1 MLSPP
6 PHGHKAR
13 EKKLVVAHGPSSN
26 RVHDFLFVIYIV
38 FITHCKVLIK
48 NHVFKKPLSISLRIF
63 LLSCILRIREFGIN
77 LIGWMPGFACC
88 SWQKKREIVGNG
100 RIKDWSSLRSA
111 K

>member
-6 PHGHKAR
+6 PHGHEAR

-63 LLSCILRIREFGIN
+63 LLSCIIREFGIN
-77 LIGWMPGFACC
+77 LIGSIRSTMLDAWIRVLLVA
-88 SWQKKREIVGNG
+88 KETRNRREREN
-100 RIKDWSSLRSA
+100 
-111 K
+111 

>member
-6 PHGHKAR
+6 PHGHEAR
-13 EKKLVVAHGPSSN
+13 EKKLVVAHEPSSN

-77 LIGWMPGFACC
+77 LIGSIRSTMLDAWIRVLLVA
-88 SWQKKREIVGNG
+88 KETRNRREREN
-100 RIKDWSSLRSA
+100 
-111 K
+111 